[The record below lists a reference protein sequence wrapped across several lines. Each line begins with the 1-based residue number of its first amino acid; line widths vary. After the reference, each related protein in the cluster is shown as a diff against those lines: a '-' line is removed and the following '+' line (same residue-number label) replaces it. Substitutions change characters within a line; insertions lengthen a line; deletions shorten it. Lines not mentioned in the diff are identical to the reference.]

1 MLVGKVQG
9 RTNQASL
16 VAHEAKRVVRPWR
29 PDEEHTMQ
37 GSQPVANPKGRS
49 GASQW

>member
-37 GSQPVANPKGRS
+37 GSKLAGSPKGRS

>member
-29 PDEEHTMQ
+29 PDEEHT
-37 GSQPVANPKGRS
+37 SISSKLASSPKGRS